1 MGKIENATQ
10 WMINLANDNSH
21 GYDQTNRWGPNY
33 DCSSAIITAW
43 QQAGVPVKTNGA
55 TYTGN
60 MKSVFLRTGFSE
72 VISQIVLSN
81 GSNLKRGDV
90 LLNESSHTA
99 MYIGNGQI
107 VHASINEF
115 GGTTGGQSGDQNG
128 QEICIRS
135 YYNKP
140 WNSILRYKEGG
151 TPDPTPSGSYIF
163 STPQIKL
170 GSNGVAVLLL
180 QEILLSR
187 GIYTG
192 GLDRDF
198 GNTTNAALKSYQ
210 ASRGLA
216 VDGVCGV
223 NTWNDLLALP
233 VSAGKY
239 VPENVSKGANNTS
252 VLLVQE
258 ILKSRGY
265 YNGGLD
271 RNFGS
276 KLHTSVVKYQ
286 TDRQSVGIA
295 ADGVV
300 GPKTWSDM
308 IAL

>member
-10 WMINLANDNSH
+10 WIINLANDNSH

-43 QQAGVPVKTNGA
+43 QQAGVPVKSNGA

-72 VISQIVLSN
+72 VKNQIVLSN
-81 GSNLKRGDV
+81 GSGLKRGDV

-99 MYIGNGQI
+99 MYIGSGQI

-151 TPDPTPSGSYIF
+151 TPDPTPSGSYNF

-170 GSNGVAVLLL
+170 GSKGIAVLLL

-187 GIYTG
+187 GIYKG

-198 GNTTNAALKSYQ
+198 GNTTNSALISYQ

-216 VDGVCGV
+216 ADGVCGA

-239 VPENVSKGANNTS
+239 VPVNVSKGANNTS

-258 ILKSRGY
+258 ILKARGY
-265 YNGGLD
+265 YKGGLD

-276 KLHTSVVKYQ
+276 KLHTAVVTYQ
-286 TDRQSVGIA
+286 KDRQSVGIA
-295 ADGVV
+295 SDGVV